1 MFKPYS
7 GLELSATTILPPEE
21 VTVCEV
27 TDVFELVD
35 MLMVLLLWFVVGV
48 EIGELVGIGVG
59 VAWGVLPPNFM
70 IPEKIT
76 TDEISKMA
84 MRAITAVT
92 MSFRDFRGGGGGGG
106 GGSKSIDKEIF
117 LNRLLFNI

>member
-1 MFKPYS
+1 
-7 GLELSATTILPPEE
+7 
-21 VTVCEV
+21 VTVLEV

-59 VAWGVLPPNFM
+59 VTWGVLPPNFM

-84 MRAITAVT
+84 MSATAATTV
-92 MSFRDFRGGGGGGG
+92 SFRDFRGGGGGGG
-106 GGSKSIDKEIF
+106 GGGKSIAKENL
-117 LNRLLFNI
+117 LNILFFNIKYVL